1 VDGDANGRGASGGD
15 HSAGDKLGAAV
26 PAEPQDRDLVAAGIY
41 REQVAAV
48 AAELQCA
55 LGSQAGTRPDAT
67 GRERRTRHRCER
79 TVGVAV
85 EGPDR
90 VLSRCVVI

>member
-1 VDGDANGRGASGGD
+1 MGVVIGVIVG
-15 HSAGDKLGAAV
+15 
-26 PAEPQDRDLVAAGIY
+26 Y
-41 REQVAAV
+41 
-48 AAELQCA
+48 A

-90 VLSRCVVI
+90 VLPRCVVI